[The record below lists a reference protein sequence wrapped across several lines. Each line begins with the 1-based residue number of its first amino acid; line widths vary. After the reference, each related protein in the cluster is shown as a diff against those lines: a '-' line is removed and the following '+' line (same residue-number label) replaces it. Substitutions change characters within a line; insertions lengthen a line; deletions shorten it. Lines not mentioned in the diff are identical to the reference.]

1 MFKFAGYEDLT
12 LPCPVP
18 CPVLPCPEQGRV
30 KKEIFHPAL
39 LRAGQGAG
47 QGRVT
52 LPCGHLWSLM
62 RSKNVLFLIF
72 FRVSYEVI

>member
-18 CPVLPCPEQGRV
+18 CPVLPCPEQDRV

-39 LRAGQGAG
+39 WTPLVAHRCDYADNRNTMAVNNDYMY
-47 QGRVT
+47 R
-52 LPCGHLWSLM
+52 
-62 RSKNVLFLIF
+62 
-72 FRVSYEVI
+72 